1 MEAQIEVAKVVDAE
15 AILSLQ
21 RKAYQSEAALYQDWS
36 IPPLTETLKDLQ
48 SEFGQMTVLKA
59 VATAGLVGSVRGTVK
74 GSTCAVG
81 RLIVDPK
88 FQRRGIG
95 SQLMRSLE
103 LLFPAVA
110 RFELFTGSRS
120 EVNIRLYEHLGYRI
134 FRTQVLSP
142 KVTLVFMEKINVGA

>member
-36 IPPLTETLKDLQ
+36 IPPLAETLEDFQ
-48 SEFGQMTVLKA
+48 SEFGQMIVLKA
-59 VATAGLVGSVRGTVK
+59 VATAGLVGSVRGTTK

-81 RLIVDPK
+81 RLIVDPN

-103 LLFPAVA
+103 PLFPAV
-110 RFELFTGSRS
+110 
-120 EVNIRLYEHLGYRI
+120 
-134 FRTQVLSP
+134 
-142 KVTLVFMEKINVGA
+142 